1 MKRKVAFKTL
11 GCRLNQFETDSVLT
25 DFYKT
30 GYEIVG
36 FNDPAD
42 VYVVNT
48 CTVTNQ
54 ADHKSKTTINQ
65 AVHGKTGS
73 LVVVT
78 GCMAESQKQYLKNRG
93 DIAYVVDNKSK
104 ANILLLVEAHFNGEI
119 LTPEILRK
127 DVFGFTVTEKSFHT
141 RSMIK
146 IQDGCD
152 NFCTFCIVPMV
163 RGRAVSRP
171 MKDILEN
178 IRQVIDLGY
187 KEIVLTGVNISR
199 YYHEGMNFA
208 NLLEKILALE
218 GNFRVRI
225 SSIEPEGF
233 DKPLYGLFSHDK
245 LCPHLHLCLQ
255 SGSDRVLIQMHRTYR
270 LASYLNIIEKL
281 KSRHPL
287 FNFTTDIMVG
297 FPGETEDDF
306 NATCNVIH
314 EVGFSHVHTFKYSVR
329 QGTRAERLSDQIPE
343 KIKQQRSL
351 AVREIAA
358 ENKLKFR
365 QHFIG
370 KQQTVL
376 VEKVGKNGQ
385 AKGYGQHYVPVEF
398 SPIQTGNN
406 YFATITIK
414 GIAGASRDFILRGEV
429 QKKGAGVRLANSR

>member
-25 DFYKT
+25 DFYKS
-30 GYEIVG
+30 GYEIVQ
-36 FNDPAD
+36 FSEPAD
-42 VYVVNT
+42 VYIINT

-54 ADHKSKTTINQ
+54 GDHKSRSAINQ
-65 AVHGKTGS
+65 VINKKNGS

-78 GCMAESQKQYLKNRG
+78 GCMAESQREYLESRG
-93 DIAYVVDNKSK
+93 DIRYVVDNKRKVS
-104 ANILLLVEAHFNGEI
+104 ILPLVEAHFNGEI
-119 LTPEILRK
+119 IDTGTLK
-127 DVFGFTVTEKSFHT
+127 ADVFGFHVTEKSLHT

-171 MKDILEN
+171 MPDILQN

-199 YYHEGMNFA
+199 YEHDGIGFTV
-208 NLLEKILALE
+208 LLQKILALD
-218 GNFRVRI
+218 GDFRVRI

-233 DKPLYGLFSHDK
+233 QQPLYDLFEHDK

-255 SGSDRVLIQMHRTYR
+255 SGSDRILMQMRRTYGIKD
-270 LASYLNIIEKL
+270 YMDIVEKF
-281 KSRHPL
+281 RARFPC

-306 NATCNVIH
+306 KITCNIIQQA
-314 EVGFSHVHTFKYSVR
+314 GFSHVHTFKYSVR
-329 QGTRAERLSDQIPE
+329 RGTRAERMPDQVNE
-343 KIKQQRSL
+343 KIKQFRSL
-351 AVREIAA
+351 VIRDLAS
-358 ENKLKFR
+358 ENKRKYR
-365 QHFIG
+365 QLFVG
-370 KQQTVL
+370 KPQRVL
-376 VEKVGKNGQ
+376 IEKVNRNGL

-398 SPIQTGNN
+398 KTAHPGTN
-406 YFATITIK
+406 YFENVLIERISADSPDYILK
-414 GIAGASRDFILRGEV
+414 GMIPRIG
-429 QKKGAGVRLANSR
+429 